1 MSSTDISSPSP
12 TRPQRAQAARWLRSS
27 LDDGLLR
34 EAALVTGAIL
44 AYFTIRN
51 VTAGAPAEAFANGDR
66 IVDFERWLDIDW
78 EDGVQGAIAGRD
90 GLVTFANWI
99 YIWGHWPV
107 ILSTAVALHVW
118 RRDSYYLLRNTLFI
132 SGGIGFLFFAFLPVA
147 PPRLLEMGLVD
158 TVSDQSHA
166 YRALQPPGLTNQ
178 YASFPSLHVGWNLA
192 VGIVLF
198 LTTMHLA
205 VRAFAVLSP
214 LAMTFAVVATANHF
228 IVDVAGGA
236 AVVLVGL
243 AGAHIIEKR
252 RAVPAAT
259 LAGDEPAI
267 PVEHPRR
274 RTAPVP
280 RRAPRR
286 ESSLRPPRRRAPQPD
301 PCRS

>member
-12 TRPQRAQAARWLRSS
+12 TRPQRAQVARWMRSS
-27 LDDGLLR
+27 LDDGFLR

-66 IVDFERWLDIDW
+66 IVDFERWLGIDW

-90 GLVTFANWI
+90 GVVTFANWI

-107 ILSTAVALHVW
+107 ILSTAVALHAW

-198 LTTMHLA
+198 LTTTHLA
-205 VRAFAVLSP
+205 VRTFAVLSP

-228 IVDVAGGA
+228 FVDVAGGA

-259 LAGDEPAI
+259 LAGDEPGI

-286 ESSLRPPRRRAPQPD
+286 ESSLRPSRRRAPQAD